1 MRVCWKWQADT
12 DTCNQDDRDTSK
24 GHFGLPSVIVQKL
37 SKSAQFVLPHHIQM
51 LVEDLLSSDIP
62 FKGITLLNFQDLKE
76 LSGRGAKSSDNWLSN
91 FVIDEYLS
99 LISSQAAS
107 NVKTV
112 PWEKFDTYSDEK
124 IAEELEG
131 NGSFN
136 EHNLIILPCN
146 PGRSHHW
153 FLIAVLPKLNLVV
166 ALDSAASSHVKPS
179 VNITMDKCM
188 RVLSLLPNPGKEW
201 MYYCNTA
208 EDVLQ
213 QGNAFDCGV
222 FLCIYA
228 RALSLGDP
236 LIVPDSLP
244 DA

>member
-1 MRVCWKWQADT
+1 MNTAE
-12 DTCNQDDRDTSK
+12 
-24 GHFGLPSVIVQKL
+24 
-37 SKSAQFVLPHHIQM
+37 PH
-51 LVEDLLSSDIP
+51 
-62 FKGITLLNFQDLKE
+62 
-76 LSGRGAKSSDNWLSN
+76 
-91 FVIDEYLS
+91 
-99 LISSQAAS
+99 LISSSFQCEC
-107 NVKTV
+107 TV
-112 PWEKFDTYSDEK
+112 PWEKFDTCSDAK

-136 EHNLIILPCN
+136 EHDLILLPCN

-179 VNITMDKCM
+179 VNIAMDKCM

-244 DA
+244 DARLIMIAELHQHQLGGIPPQELQPESYYAVDYINKLYIGRLLAIRDGVLHFKFLHSNQCIGSMAEAG